1 MNKPFS
7 LFLILFLFIFQT
19 AVFSADQACELI
31 DKSRIKTIHIANFLP
46 ASIVQDVNVKV
57 SAGYTEKQ
65 AKGIVGELIART
77 EIEEGKISVP
87 GDPRER
93 KSIVS
98 FFESN
103 GCSVSLKHTGDQGVD
118 DVFIISVA
126 NGDRMDRRYNPIFHE
141 SKYDGRC
148 TLKLSQT
155 KNMCKQLSIQWLGHS
170 LDKLGRRLK
179 KSEVVND
186 GVCLVTPNAE
196 LEIKACGACWKEFR
210 DSIEWLNGQLMSGH
224 FYRTASVL
232 CTSGKLTIYS
242 ING

>member
-31 DKSRIKTIHIANFLP
+31 DKSWIKTIHIANFLP

-93 KSIVS
+93 KSIEKGLIS
-98 FFESN
+98 PEYPAS
-103 GCSVSLKHTGDQGVD
+103 GQGILGRAATYSIA
-118 DVFIISVA
+118 FIGYHSIGNSVA
-126 NGDRMDRRYNPIFHE
+126 NRHLAAHLAARVGPAQRN
-141 SKYDGRC
+141 
-148 TLKLSQT
+148 T
-155 KNMCKQLSIQWLGHS
+155 
-170 LDKLGRRLK
+170 
-179 KSEVVND
+179 
-186 GVCLVTPNAE
+186 
-196 LEIKACGACWKEFR
+196 
-210 DSIEWLNGQLMSGH
+210 
-224 FYRTASVL
+224 
-232 CTSGKLTIYS
+232 
-242 ING
+242 